1 MQFCTRRRKSHF
13 FFDSLCSFTE
23 NICHLQVVMGVVFE
37 NRRNFFCNSLIQS
50 FLNFY
55 FWEKN
60 MFADYLLGHWSIK
73 KITNFQKYW
82 KNTLQES
89 CTKKDNF
96 APGAASHTFF
106 DSPCITIVSIHFFH
120 FCSHFSNVIWIM
132 VF

>member
-1 MQFCTRRRKSHF
+1 LSRRHLINSSDLFVIKGVTVRRKELENLNNF
-13 FFDSLCSFTE
+13 SLRIRPELKIANFPTT
-23 NICHLQVVMGVVFE
+23 IM
-37 NRRNFFCNSLIQS
+37 RFFCDSLIQS

-55 FWEKN
+55 FGEKN

-89 CTKKDNF
+89 CTKKNNF

-106 DSPCITIVSIHFFH
+106 WPCKHKYICIVYLCFQ
-120 FCSHFSNVIWIM
+120 
-132 VF
+132 